1 MRKLF
6 GAALLVLGAGCG
18 GAFAQATAPA
28 EPRAVPEAARPVEAP
43 AAAVRPGETAPARP
57 LNDPNRTGDDKINGL
72 DVPQMKGEPPT
83 PR

>member
-1 MRKLF
+1 MRKLV

-18 GAFAQATAPA
+18 GAFAQAPA

-43 AAAVRPGETAPARP
+43 AAAVPPGETAPARP

-72 DVPQMKGEPPT
+72 DVPQMKGEPPA